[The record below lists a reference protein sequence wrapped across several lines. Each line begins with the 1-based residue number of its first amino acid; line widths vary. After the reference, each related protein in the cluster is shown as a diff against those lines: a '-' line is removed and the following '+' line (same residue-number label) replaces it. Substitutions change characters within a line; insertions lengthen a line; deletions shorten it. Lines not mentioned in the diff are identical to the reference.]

1 MSWVLMNGACFLGK
15 ENSSCVG
22 RCEIAQHVWRSMS
35 SLESLGS
42 KSRDSLAVQGL
53 GLGAFSAG
61 ALGSISGL
69 GTNLR
74 QAWQPRG
81 GRGQE
86 MQLRRAGIRLQS
98 PYQQGHTL
106 LPLGSFQPPSF
117 QASPRA
123 PVQLSPKDLCTYH
136 APARSAPRPAP
147 QIPARTLLLLPK
159 GSPSHLY

>member
-15 ENSSCVG
+15 ENSTCVG

-35 SLESLGS
+35 SLESLGC
-42 KSRDSLAVQGL
+42 KSRDSLAVQEL

-69 GTNLR
+69 GTNLP

-86 MQLRRAGIRLQS
+86 MQLRRGGIRLQS
-98 PYQQGHTL
+98 PYQQGHPVLHREASSHPLSRPHPL
-106 LPLGSFQPPSF
+106 LQFSCHQRTFAHTTPLPGVPPPHSC
-117 QASPRA
+117 QDTPAS
-123 PVQLSPKDLCTYH
+123 S
-136 APARSAPRPAP
+136 
-147 QIPARTLLLLPK
+147 
-159 GSPSHLY
+159 